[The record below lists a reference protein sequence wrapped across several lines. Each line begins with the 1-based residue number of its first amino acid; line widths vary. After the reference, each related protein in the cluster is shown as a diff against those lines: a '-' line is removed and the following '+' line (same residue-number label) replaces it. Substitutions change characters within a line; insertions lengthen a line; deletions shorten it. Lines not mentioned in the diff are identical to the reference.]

1 MRAWKPKDRMA
12 ENKSGSFE
20 ASLDRLSAIVRELEG
35 PSVDLERSVALFK
48 EGRTLVER
56 CEELLKAAEG
66 TLRAADGTATVPPPG
81 ADGEPVDEQPF

>member
-1 MRAWKPKDRMA
+1 MA

-35 PSVDLERSVALFK
+35 QSVDLERSVALFN
-48 EGRTLVER
+48 EGRTLVAR

-66 TLRAADGTATVPPPG
+66 TLRAADGTAAAPAV
-81 ADGEPVDEQPF
+81 ADAAPALDEQPF